1 MIFRIAN
8 PVVFRFHVFCFPE
21 CIPQSQLFCGS
32 SSTYAGDGPSKH
44 CNRLLGVLS
53 TASVQKLP
61 CAFHRTNRNDKLPG
75 NCKDNHSPPRA
86 RFNSMFEGCQ
96 CANQFLFPVQ
106 QAQAAVVWELRP
118 LVHLYVNYVS
128 TWFCKSKTLL
138 WDFVGTVPANKA
150 TLCIN
155 RIACHM
161 LVMCYLFFI
170 SRVEAIYTRVEA
182 IATSTRLAR
191 R

>member
-96 CANQFLFPVQ
+96 CANQFLS
-106 QAQAAVVWELRP
+106 LYNRRRP
-118 LVHLYVNYVS
+118 QSCGNS
-128 TWFCKSKTLL
+128 
-138 WDFVGTVPANKA
+138 DR
-150 TLCIN
+150 LCIF
-155 RIACHM
+155 M
-161 LVMCYLFFI
+161 LIMSALGSVSQKPVCGILWVLFLRRKQLF
-170 SRVEAIYTRVEA
+170 A
-182 IATSTRLAR
+182 STE
-191 R
+191 